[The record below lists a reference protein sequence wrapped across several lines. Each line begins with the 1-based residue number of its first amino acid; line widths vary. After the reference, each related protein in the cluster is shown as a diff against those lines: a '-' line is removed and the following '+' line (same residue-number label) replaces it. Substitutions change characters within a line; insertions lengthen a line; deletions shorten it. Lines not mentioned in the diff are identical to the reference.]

1 VRVTRVSPTS
11 GDRRPLLKA
20 LFPGQVEWD
29 SHPINQFIA
38 RQKVPNIY
46 LGSLFFNLFSKT
58 KRFENAI
65 VRSYLLQK
73 WMYRAFIEV
82 SNCGR

>member
-1 VRVTRVSPTS
+1 
-11 GDRRPLLKA
+11 LLKA
-20 LFPGQVEWD
+20 LFPGQVEWV

-58 KRFENAI
+58 KRFENAAHAI
-65 VRSYLLQK
+65 KARSLVPRQPIPADNPYADGVDS
-73 WMYRAFIEV
+73 AF
-82 SNCGR
+82 GRDD